1 MKLGPFISG
10 AKEWRWGPVKA
21 KPKEGKGDEPMK
33 RISIVSAA
41 VLSAATIPGD
51 GWALG
56 LGELTLYS
64 YLNEPFRAEVSLLEA
79 DALNDNDVHVDL
91 ASDAE
96 FERLGVSRD
105 FFLTRINFQVE
116 SDESGRR
123 VVLTTEAPLREP
135 YLDFVVEARWP
146 DGRLLRE
153 YTVLMDL
160 PPRPV
165 GVALQDAPI
174 EQAEQPDNQAVISG
188 AEPASADAGG
198 YATGA
203 PVRPVPGAQYLVV
216 NTDTLWRIASDGAAA
231 GVSVE
236 QTMLE
241 ILAANPAAFQAGNIN
256 GLKSGYVL
264 QIPAA
269 GDIRIDR
276 ATALDEVALQNEEWA
291 QGIVRESQG
300 LTLVADAET
309 NIVETAEPAEGEP
322 DTPVDNAMLAGSDPD
337 PNDEAPLDVP
347 GASPG
352 RELEELIATVSRL
365 QESVASLEMQIAERD
380 AELASI
386 KSALA
391 EQQAASRIPVEVERP
406 SAPVVQPNSALQPL
420 PLWPFLAGIA
430 TLLVGGG
437 LLIWRRTQRNAESE
451 SIDYA
456 HLKDALPAE
465 AIDEVSS
472 PPQLS
477 DPQIMASKALE
488 EAQIYI
494 AYGRT
499 DQAVEVLSDALAE
512 GLTSASLSMCLLECY
527 VELEQLA
534 EAGALLGRL
543 AEGDSPELLERARQ
557 MLLDAGM
564 TLTSP
569 SGDAIA
575 QRSQERAEGSEEAS
589 VLSELSFSAEPA
601 YAPNDGQRA
610 EPEFEVKRVN
620 PTSATDEQAYGGDD
634 FEDGI
639 LDGHSPEESVSVAE
653 SLYSAASPKGS
664 AGESASI
671 GVDPI
676 DVVEEVPL
684 LDAGLPAVED
694 PLEPEKSVAMQPAPL
709 SSIEDEQGLQLAP
722 LKGAV
727 GDHTPEISADDAKS
741 GEVTAEG
748 ALSPDTSSLELS
760 PLDAGVDAAEIPVAE
775 NFDPDESIY
784 GIETNPVD
792 SKLDLARAYLDM
804 GDEDGARPVL
814 MEVIKEGDLPQ
825 QAEARELL
833 LRLEAS

>member
-1 MKLGPFISG
+1 
-10 AKEWRWGPVKA
+10 
-21 KPKEGKGDEPMK
+21 
-33 RISIVSAA
+33 
-41 VLSAATIPGD
+41 
-51 GWALG
+51 
-56 LGELTLYS
+56 
-64 YLNEPFRAEVSLLEA
+64 
-79 DALNDNDVHVDL
+79 
-91 ASDAE
+91 
-96 FERLGVSRD
+96 
-105 FFLTRINFQVE
+105 
-116 SDESGRR
+116 
-123 VVLTTEAPLREP
+123 
-135 YLDFVVEARWP
+135 
-146 DGRLLRE
+146 
-153 YTVLMDL
+153 
-160 PPRPV
+160 
-165 GVALQDAPI
+165 
-174 EQAEQPDNQAVISG
+174 
-188 AEPASADAGG
+188 
-198 YATGA
+198 
-203 PVRPVPGAQYLVV
+203 
-216 NTDTLWRIASDGAAA
+216 
-231 GVSVE
+231 
-236 QTMLE
+236 
-241 ILAANPAAFQAGNIN
+241 
-256 GLKSGYVL
+256 
-264 QIPAA
+264 
-269 GDIRIDR
+269 
-276 ATALDEVALQNEEWA
+276 
-291 QGIVRESQG
+291 
-300 LTLVADAET
+300 
-309 NIVETAEPAEGEP
+309 
-322 DTPVDNAMLAGSDPD
+322 
-337 PNDEAPLDVP
+337 
-347 GASPG
+347 
-352 RELEELIATVSRL
+352 
-365 QESVASLEMQIAERD
+365 
-380 AELASI
+380 
-386 KSALA
+386 
-391 EQQAASRIPVEVERP
+391 
-406 SAPVVQPNSALQPL
+406 
-420 PLWPFLAGIA
+420 
-430 TLLVGGG
+430 
-437 LLIWRRTQRNAESE
+437 
-451 SIDYA
+451 
-456 HLKDALPAE
+456 
-465 AIDEVSS
+465 
-472 PPQLS
+472 
-477 DPQIMASKALE
+477 MASKALE

-601 YAPNDGQRA
+601 FALNDAQNTEDA
-610 EPEFEVKRVN
+610 SEV
-620 PTSATDEQAYGGDD
+620 
-634 FEDGI
+634 
-639 LDGHSPEESVSVAE
+639 ESV
-653 SLYSAASPKGS
+653 
-664 AGESASI
+664 
-671 GVDPI
+671 

>member
-1 MKLGPFISG
+1 MK
-10 AKEWRWGPVKA
+10 AA
-21 KPKEGKGDEPMK
+21 PKEGKGDEPMK

-41 VLSAATIPGD
+41 VLSSATISGD

-123 VVLTTEAPLREP
+123 VVLTTEAPLQES

-153 YTVLMDL
+153 YTVLIDL

-165 GVALQDAPI
+165 VVEPQDAPI
-174 EQAEQPDNQAVISG
+174 EQAAQPDNQAM
-188 AEPASADAGG
+188 ALDAKTASAEAGG

-203 PVRPVPGAQYLVV
+203 SVRPVPGAQYLVM
-216 NTDTLWRIASDGAAA
+216 NTDTLWRIASDGAAV

-241 ILAANPAAFQAGNIN
+241 IVAANPAAFQAGNIN

-291 QGIVRESQG
+291 QGVARESQG

-309 NIVETAEPAEGEP
+309 KSAETSEPAAGEP
-322 DTPVDNAMLAGSDPD
+322 DTPLDTAMLAGSNAEPI
-337 PNDEAPLDVP
+337 DEAPLDAP
-347 GASPG
+347 GASLA
-352 RELEELIATVSRL
+352 RELEALIATVSRL
-365 QESVASLEMQIAERD
+365 QESVDSLETQLAERD
-380 AELASI
+380 TELASLR
-386 KSALA
+386 SALA
-391 EQQAASRIPVEVERP
+391 GQQAAIPVPVALETS
-406 SAPVVQPNSALQPL
+406 SAPAGQPNSVPQPL

-430 TLLVGGG
+430 TLLIGGG
-437 LLIWRRTQRNAESE
+437 LLLWRRTRQNAESE
-451 SIDYA
+451 FIDQAY
-456 HLKDALPAE
+456 LKDTLPNE
-465 AIDEVSS
+465 ETVEVGS
-472 PPQLS
+472 PSRLS
-477 DPQIMASKALE
+477 DPQIMASKVVE

-499 DQAVEVLSDALAE
+499 DQAVEVLSDALAA
-512 GLTSASLSMCLLECY
+512 GFASASLNMCLLECY
-527 VELEQLA
+527 VELEQFV

-543 AEGDSPELLERARQ
+543 EQGDSPELLERARQ

-564 TLTSP
+564 TLTPP

-575 QRSQERAEGSEEAS
+575 QRSEERAEESGEAS
-589 VLSELSFSAEPA
+589 VLSELSLSAEPA
-601 YAPNDGQRA
+601 FAFNDGHYA
-610 EPEFEVKRVN
+610 EPESDVELAD
-620 PTSATDEQAYGGDD
+620 PTPATDGQTFEGDD

-639 LDGHSPEESVSVAE
+639 NDGHSLEERVSAAL
-653 SLYSAASPKGS
+653 SLYSAASPKGP
-664 AGESASI
+664 AQESASI

-676 DVVEEVPL
+676 DVVEEAPL
-684 LDAGLPAVED
+684 LDAGPSAFEN
-694 PLEPEKSVAMQPAPL
+694 PLALEKSEAEQAG
-709 SSIEDEQGLQLAP
+709 SFASNEDERGLQLAP
-722 LKGAV
+722 L
-727 GDHTPEISADDAKS
+727 
-741 GEVTAEG
+741 
-748 ALSPDTSSLELS
+748 
-760 PLDAGVDAAEIPVAE
+760 DAGLDAAEIPIAE
-775 NFDPDESIY
+775 NFDTDESIH
-784 GIETNPVD
+784 GVETNPVD

-814 MEVIKEGDLPQ
+814 MEVIKEGDLSQ

>member
-1 MKLGPFISG
+1 
-10 AKEWRWGPVKA
+10 VKA

-41 VLSAATIPGD
+41 VLSSATLSGD
-51 GWALG
+51 GWSLG

-153 YTVLMDL
+153 YTVLIDL
-160 PPRPV
+160 PPRPAV
-165 GVALQDAPI
+165 LELQGAPI
-174 EQAEQPDNQAVISG
+174 ERAAQPDNQAVVSG
-188 AEPASADAGG
+188 AETASADAGG

-203 PVRPVPGAQYLVV
+203 SVRPVPGAQYLVV
-216 NTDTLWRIASDGAAA
+216 NTDTLWRIASDGAAP

-241 ILAANPAAFQAGNIN
+241 ILAANPTAFQAGNIN

-269 GDIRIDR
+269 GDIRIDL

-291 QGIVRESQG
+291 QGVARESQG

-309 NIVETAEPAEGEP
+309 KTVEASEPVVGQSEIPPDTAMSAGSEAEP
-322 DTPVDNAMLAGSDPD
+322 S
-337 PNDEAPLDVP
+337 DEAPLDVP
-347 GASPG
+347 TASLG
-352 RELEELIATVSRL
+352 RELEALIATVSRL
-365 QESVASLEMQIAERD
+365 QESVDSLETQLAERD
-380 AELASI
+380 AELASLR
-386 KSALA
+386 SALS
-391 EQQAASRIPVEVERP
+391 QQQVAIPVPVAVETS
-406 SAPVVQPNSALQPL
+406 SAPAGQPNSVAQPL
-420 PLWPFLAGIA
+420 PLWPFLAGVA
-430 TLLVGGG
+430 TLSIGGG
-437 LLIWRRTQRNAESE
+437 LLIWRRTRRNTESE
-451 SIDYA
+451 SIDHA
-456 HLKDALPAE
+456 DLKDSLPAE
-465 AIDEVSS
+465 EIDEVSS
-472 PPQLS
+472 PSRLS
-477 DPQIMASKALE
+477 DPQIMVSKVVE

-512 GLTSASLSMCLLECY
+512 GLTSASLNMCLLECY
-527 VELEQLA
+527 VELEQFA

-543 AEGDSPELLERARQ
+543 EQGDSPELLERARQ

-564 TLTSP
+564 TLASP
-569 SGDAIA
+569 SGDTVA
-575 QRSQERAEGSEEAS
+575 QRSEERAEESEEAS
-589 VLSELSFSAEPA
+589 VLSELSFSADPA
-601 YAPNDGQRA
+601 FALNDGQDA
-610 EPEFEVKRVN
+610 EPE
-620 PTSATDEQAYGGDD
+620 SAV
-634 FEDGI
+634 
-639 LDGHSPEESVSVAE
+639 ESV
-653 SLYSAASPKGS
+653 
-664 AGESASI
+664 
-671 GVDPI
+671 
-676 DVVEEVPL
+676 DVVEEVPR
-684 LDAGLPAVED
+684 LDAGPSAFED
-694 PLEPEKSVAMQPAPL
+694 PLVPEKSEAGQAASL

-722 LKGAV
+722 LEGAV
-727 GDHTPEISADDAKS
+727 GGRTPETGADGAKS
-741 GEVTAEG
+741 DETRVDDL
-748 ALSPDTSSLELS
+748 LSPDTSGLELS
-760 PLDAGVDAAEIPVAE
+760 PLDVEVDAAEIPIAE
-775 NFDPDESIY
+775 SFDTDESIH
-784 GIETNPVD
+784 GVETNPVD